1 MNHEFIKKSA
11 AAISFTCALTI
22 GASAAHAAVLEISE
36 LYLTSGS
43 LSLGGINSALE
54 NVNSSY
60 NLVSGYFGAGISQ
73 APSGQAG
80 TYIDPTAI
88 ATATLFGGP
97 ENLYTAASNLG
108 GENISPGT
116 SVGGPVPSGTV
127 DTAAGTIAVNV
138 SSLFATWNNTD
149 YFNAGSLNN
158 GIASGSW
165 DSLTGA
171 YTMSIVSTD
180 VGGATSGFSHT
191 WVFSGTAVPVPEAS
205 TYGMFLAGLSC
216 VGLMARRKRF

>member
-1 MNHEFIKKSA
+1 MNYKSIKKSA
-11 AAISFTCALTI
+11 AAISCACVLTM
-22 GASAAHAAVLEISE
+22 GTAAQAEVLQISE

-43 LSLGGINSALE
+43 LSLGGINSMLE
-54 NVNSSY
+54 NVNSGY

-80 TYIDPTAI
+80 TYVDPTAI
-88 ATATLFGGP
+88 ATAALFDTP

-108 GENISPGT
+108 GENISAGT

-127 DTAAGTIAVNV
+127 DTVAGTIAVNV
-138 SSLFATWNNTD
+138 SSFFATWNGMD
-149 YFNAGSLNN
+149 YFNAGRLNN

-180 VGGATSGFSHT
+180 VGGATSGLSHI

-205 TYGMFLAGLSC
+205 TYGMLLAGLSC
-216 VGLMARRKRF
+216 VGLMARRKRL

>member
-1 MNHEFIKKSA
+1 MNYKSIKKSA
-11 AAISFTCALTI
+11 AAISCTCALTM
-22 GASAAHAAVLEISE
+22 GATAAQAEILQISE

-43 LSLGGINSALE
+43 LSLQGINSALE

-127 DTAAGTIAVNV
+127 DTAAGTISVNV
-138 SSLFATWNNTD
+138 SSFFATWNNMD

-171 YTMSIVSTD
+171 YTMSTVSTD
-180 VGGATSGFSHT
+180 VGGATSGFPHT

-205 TYGMFLAGLSC
+205 TYGMLIAGLGC
-216 VGLMARRKRF
+216 VGLVVRRRKI